1 MGKITKNY
9 IYNLLFQLLILAL
22 PLILS
27 PYLVRVLGADQ
38 LGIYS
43 FVTSTANIIVTV
55 GLLGTYN
62 YGCRQIAYTRDIT
75 EDSNTAYNQ
84 ILTIRILL
92 GIALTI
98 IYGIVCW
105 VESEYSLY
113 FLLYYSWV
121 LSMIIDPSWFF
132 VGQEDMKATAIKNS
146 AVRLITVALI
156 FLFVKRENDLT
167 AYVAIMGFSALICNV
182 LLFLQVKKYKVSYH
196 FSLEKVSY
204 HLKGSLSLFWPQ
216 VATLM
221 YLQVDKIMLK
231 YLTSDISQVS
241 FYDYG
246 EKIVTIP
253 LTLITTLSTVMM
265 PRIANEYA
273 NNNTTGMRELLIKA
287 GKFSMMLAMPM
298 MFGMAICANKLIPWY
313 LGAAYAPS
321 IMVIILVS
329 PIIVTNSLS
338 GISGNQYFVATDQT
352 NLLLKAYVSAAI
364 LNILINAILIPKYG
378 CNGAAIATV
387 IAAIASVLIQ
397 YYYMH
402 KQLNIGV
409 FIGFSLKYFLYAFF
423 MGIGVLLV
431 GIKLP
436 AKPMTSVIQILVGL
450 AIYSFIL
457 LITKDKNLIFVLQKF
472 KSMKIFKKKRF

>member
-9 IYNLLFQLLILAL
+9 IYNLVFQLLVLIL
-22 PLILS
+22 PLLLS

-38 LGIYS
+38 LGVYS

-62 YGCRQIAYTRDIT
+62 YGCRQIAYTRDLT
-75 EDSNTAYNQ
+75 EGSSATYSQ
-84 ILTIRILL
+84 ILTIRFLL
-92 GIALTI
+92 GIVLTV

-105 VESEYSLY
+105 AESEYSLY

-132 VGQEDMKATAIKNS
+132 VGQEDMKATAIKNL

-156 FLFVKRENDLT
+156 FLFVKREDDLIT
-167 AYVAIMGFSALICNV
+167 YVAIMGFSALICNI
-182 LLFLQVKKYKVSYH
+182 LLFLQIKKYQISYH
-196 FSLEKVSY
+196 VSLQRVRY

-221 YLQVDKIMLK
+221 YLQADKIMLK
-231 YLTSDISQVS
+231 YLTTDISQVS

-313 LGAAYAPS
+313 LGMAYTPS

-338 GISGNQYFVATDQT
+338 GISGNQYFVATNQT
-352 NLLLKAYVSAAI
+352 NLMLKAYISAAV
-364 LNILINAILIPKYG
+364 LNILINAVLIPRYG

-387 IAAIASVLIQ
+387 IAAVASVVIQ

-409 FIGFSLKYFLYAFF
+409 FIGFSLKYLLYALI
-423 MGIGVLLV
+423 MGMGVLLV
-431 GIKLP
+431 GIKLT
-436 AKPMTSVIQILVGL
+436 ANPMASAIQVFVGVT
-450 AIYSFIL
+450 IYSVIL
-457 LITKDKNLIFVLQKF
+457 LITKDENLMLLLRKI
-472 KSMKIFKKKRF
+472 KSMKCL